1 MSIPT
6 ILVEDSK
13 TIREALV
20 PTMEELASV
29 EVLAIAETAA
39 EAERVLAEHGTRWQ
53 LAVVDL
59 FLREGSGLSVV
70 RACEAREP
78 HQRVVVLS
86 NYATAEIRKRCLEL
100 GADAVFDK
108 STELDAFLDYCVA
121 MG

>member
-29 EVLAIAETAA
+29 EVVAFAESAT
-39 EAERVLAEHGTRWQ
+39 EATRILAELGTTWR
-53 LAVVDL
+53 LAVIDL

-70 RACEAREP
+70 RACQVREP

-108 STELDAFLDYCVA
+108 STELDAFLEYCA
-121 MG
+121 AID